1 MVSDRVTSQPYHVTA
16 IKQAAPEP
24 RRSGGIAL
32 TDPRRRAVGGEGA
45 PRSTTPRTTRACVCK
60 TITRIHAFARGEH
73 AVLSYTRPIHSARA
87 DRPREGGGG
96 RGERGGGWTSTRR
109 NKSVYRTLQRLE
121 TTYASRPR
129 THESRAFRDWF
140 GAGGFWSGI
149 GPMPSYPRVLPTRI
163 LLQTPVLGG
172 G

>member
-87 DRPREGGGG
+87 DRPRGGGKG
-96 RGERGGGWTSTRR
+96 
-109 NKSVYRTLQRLE
+109 
-121 TTYASRPR
+121 
-129 THESRAFRDWF
+129 
-140 GAGGFWSGI
+140 GAGRW
-149 GPMPSYPRVLPTRI
+149 LDEHEA
-163 LLQTPVLGG
+163 Q
-172 G
+172 

>member
-24 RRSGGIAL
+24 GRSGGIAL

-87 DRPREGGGG
+87 DRPRGGGG
-96 RGERGGGWTSTRR
+96 EGGSGEVAGRARG
-109 NKSVYRTLQRLE
+109 
-121 TTYASRPR
+121 AI
-129 THESRAFRDWF
+129 RACT
-140 GAGGFWSGI
+140 
-149 GPMPSYPRVLPTRI
+149 VLSSD
-163 LLQTPVLGG
+163 
-172 G
+172 